1 MPGSYS
7 VRSEYEMNERP
18 QGFLALFLTIC
29 MAIGFFCIVYF
40 LFVILFWVIEG
51 ESISAL
57 PLNQSLSVF
66 IKPYGN

>member
-1 MPGSYS
+1 
-7 VRSEYEMNERP
+7 MNERP